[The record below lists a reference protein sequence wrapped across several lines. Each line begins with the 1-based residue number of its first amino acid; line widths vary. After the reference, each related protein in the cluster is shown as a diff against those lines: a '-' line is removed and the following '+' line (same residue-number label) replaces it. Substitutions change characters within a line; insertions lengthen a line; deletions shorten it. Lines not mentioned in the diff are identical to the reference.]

1 MGTRT
6 FLTRQAMKTISFYA
20 RATHLKKKEKRN
32 PPFFTRFLFS
42 KLIYKEI
49 LEN

>member
-20 RATHLKKKEKRN
+20 RATHLKKKRKKK
-32 PPFFTRFLFS
+32 PSFLYKISFFKINL
-42 KLIYKEI
+42 
-49 LEN
+49 

>member
-20 RATHLKKKEKRN
+20 RATHLKKKKKKETLLSLQD
-32 PPFFTRFLFS
+32 FFFQ
-42 KLIYKEI
+42 
-49 LEN
+49 N